1 MEAAAVVAWIMLAS
15 VAYVYAGYPAL
26 LWLVTR
32 VSSHPVRRAWITPP
46 VTLVISAFNEAAI
59 IGKKIENCLALDYPA
74 DRLEI
79 NVVSD
84 ASTDATDAIVKSFG
98 DRGVRLLRLPERQG
112 KTAGLN
118 VALGQASNE
127 IVAFSDANILYTRTA
142 IRCLVRGF
150 ADPRVGCVTGDSRY
164 VSAASTA
171 AHIQESSYWSYE
183 REVRDMESRLGSTV
197 GGDGAIFAIR
207 RHLYTPLAPEA
218 INDLVTPLQIVARGF
233 RAVFEPEAV
242 GYESSA
248 GSFGA
253 EFRRKR
259 RIVTR
264 SWRGVMSVPGV
275 LNPWRTGVFALQVWS
290 HKVLRW
296 LVLPLVVVAVVASSL
311 ALPLGLFYQAIVL
324 GFVGSL
330 GLAVIGAALG
340 NRLGRLAQLTHAAL
354 YFYIVNCAAV
364 LGIAMAMAGRA
375 DIIWASHRR

>member
-79 NVVSD
+79 IVVSD

-98 DRGVRLLRLPERQG
+98 DRSVRLLRLPERQG

-118 VALGQASNE
+118 VALSQASNE

-197 GGDGAIFAIR
+197 GGDGAIFAIIERAPPER
-207 RHLYTPLAPEA
+207 RHAQLAKVIAADEA
-218 INDLVTPLQIVARGF
+218 PAWMLGGRGPALDGDVEPRRAARG
-233 RAVFEPEAV
+233 EEAADEV
-242 GYESSA
+242 VPVAQVLVE
-248 GSFGA
+248 
-253 EFRRKR
+253 
-259 RIVTR
+259 RI
-264 SWRGVMSVPGV
+264 
-275 LNPWRTGVFALQVWS
+275 
-290 HKVLRW
+290 
-296 LVLPLVVVAVVASSL
+296 
-311 ALPLGLFYQAIVL
+311 
-324 GFVGSL
+324 
-330 GLAVIGAALG
+330 
-340 NRLGRLAQLTHAAL
+340 
-354 YFYIVNCAAV
+354 
-364 LGIAMAMAGRA
+364 
-375 DIIWASHRR
+375 